1 LMIDLDHFKPV
12 NDTYGHQ
19 VGDLVL
25 KAVASTMH
33 HILKE
38 SDVLARYGGEEFVV
52 VLPRTG
58 TVEAAGVAERL
69 RQAVADLSLRKLAT
83 LAPDRMTIS
92 LGVATYPT
100 HAITAEDL
108 IRAADEALY
117 QAKSRGRNRIV
128 CTTIEAPA
136 APRPSHEEG

>member
-1 LMIDLDHFKPV
+1 
-12 NDTYGHQ
+12 
-19 VGDLVL
+19 
-25 KAVASTMH
+25 MH
-33 HILKE
+33 RILKE

-69 RQAVADLSLRKLAT
+69 RLAVEDLSLRKLAT
-83 LAPDRMTIS
+83 VAPDHITIS

-100 HAITAEDL
+100 HAITVEDL
-108 IRAADEALY
+108 IRTADEALY
-117 QAKSRGRNRIV
+117 QAKSLGRNRIV
-128 CTTIEAPA
+128 CTTIEAPV